1 MPAVDKPIIGL
12 ALGSGSARGWAHIG
26 VIRALAEAGVEPDIV
41 CGTSI
46 GALVG
51 AAYASGEL
59 DRLEAWVRELT
70 LPKVASYF
78 DFSLG
83 GGVIKG
89 AKLIEFFR
97 GHIQDQEITT
107 LPLRFAAV
115 ATDLASGREVWLRE
129 GKVLDAVRASIALP
143 ALFTPA
149 RRDGRWLVDGG
160 LVNPVPVS
168 LCRAMGAE
176 TVIAV
181 DLNADII
188 GRHLRRG
195 RSPAASEKAQA
206 PKGRADQ
213 LRKRVQD
220 RFANLQLPWSWRKAG
235 DSPPALFD
243 TIATS
248 LNIMQVHIG
257 RSRLAG
263 EPPDLLITPHLAH
276 LQLLEF
282 HRAAEAIDEGRKA
295 AQAMLPTLRGAGLA
309 V

>member
-1 MPAVDKPIIGL
+1 MSAVDKPMIGL

-26 VIRALAEAGVEPDIV
+26 VIRALAEAGVQPDIV

-59 DRLEAWVRELT
+59 DRLEAWVGELT
-70 LPKVASYF
+70 LYEVAGYF
-78 DFSLG
+78 DLSLG
-83 GGVIKG
+83 GGMIKG
-89 AKLIEFFR
+89 AKLIDFFR
-97 GHIQDQEITT
+97 RHFQDQDITA
-107 LPLRFAAV
+107 LSLRFAVV
-115 ATDLASGREVWLRE
+115 ATDLASGREVWLRD

-143 ALFTPA
+143 GLFTPA

-181 DLNADII
+181 DLNTDLI
-188 GRHLRRG
+188 GRHLRRYQPSAG
-195 RSPAASEKAQA
+195 RKTQA
-206 PKGRADQ
+206 PEGRADSLMKQ
-213 LRKRVQD
+213 VQD
-220 RFANLQLPWSWRKAG
+220 RLSTLQLPWSWREAD
-235 DSPPALFD
+235 DSPPSLFD
-243 TIATS
+243 TISTS

-263 EPPDLLITPHLAH
+263 EPPDIMITPRLAH

-282 HRAAEAIDEGRKA
+282 HRAAEAIAEGRRA
-295 AQAMLPTLRGAGLA
+295 AEAVLPMLRGAGA
-309 V
+309 DV